1 MCGGSPPRATIY
13 KPDTKAYDAM
23 AAMQLQAMQSL
34 QGGGLEAKQLELNS
48 ALRRQQDASTSL
60 RDLQIQRAN
69 DSAAN
74 AARLAAILGPPPP
87 DKVAT
92 RPVVGENRSTSEKRW
107 DRATLRIEREPV
119 AQSSGSGLNIA

>member
-1 MCGGSPPRATIY
+1 MAT
-13 KPDTKAYDAM
+13 
-23 AAMQLQAMQSL
+23 MQLQAMQAA
-34 QGGGLEAKQLELNS
+34 QGNRLEAKQLELNR
-48 ALRRQQDASTSL
+48 ALRQQQDAGATL

-69 DSAAN
+69 DTAAN

-107 DRATLRIEREPV
+107 DRRSLRIERETV
-119 AQSSGSGLNIA
+119 AQSAGSGLNIA